1 MTILVFMIGI
11 LLPVGLGVLAW
22 KKYDLYFPTKDDSA
36 TELSQYLKK
45 LLAVFAVV
53 LLSMYGIFLFIWC
66 TYLRRGM

>member
-22 KKYDLYFPTKDDSA
+22 KKYDLCFPAKAISSS
-36 TELSQYLKK
+36 ELSQYLKK

-53 LLSMYGIFLFIWC
+53 LLSMYGIFLFI
-66 TYLRRGM
+66 

>member
-22 KKYDLYFPTKDDSA
+22 KKYDLYFPTKEDSA

-45 LLAVFAVV
+45 LLTVFVV
-53 LLSMYGIFLFIWC
+53 VFLSMYGIFIFI
-66 TYLRRGM
+66 